1 MLRLH
6 FQLGFLAL
14 RIAQSIAYDEEV
26 SSSLE
31 LKGSTRSNFYSLR
44 PVCPVCPEKRLGL
57 LTSKDLVLP
66 QVVARTHVE
75 LVSNI
80 SPSNSSLVT
89 GTGKRTDSF
98 PSAVNYGLRML
109 TTQCPIG
116 RLEGS

>member
-44 PVCPVCPEKRLGL
+44 PVCPEKRLGL

-98 PSAVNYGLRML
+98 PTAVNYGLRML